1 MKRRFCHKILMALVI
16 SAPLAAG
23 SISLAQQPVRPLD
36 KQAQVSDSELRTFA
50 KVYTEYQNV
59 VRQYEPKLRNAK
71 DATTRKKIQDEA
83 NARLGKILSKEH
95 MTADDYNRIFKRV
108 NADENLRKKVLAM
121 VAEERRRAPAA

>member
-1 MKRRFCHKILMALVI
+1 LKRRFCHKILMALVI

-23 SISLAQQPVRPLD
+23 SISLAQQPARPLD
-36 KQAQVSDSELRTFA
+36 KQAQVSDSELRAFA

-59 VRQYEPKLRNAK
+59 VRQYEPKLKNAK
-71 DATTRKKIQDEA
+71 DVTTRKTIQDEA

-121 VAEERRRAPAA
+121 VAEERKRAPAA

>member
-1 MKRRFCHKILMALVI
+1 MKRRFCHKTLMALVI

-23 SISLAQQPVRPLD
+23 SISLAQQPARPLD
-36 KQAQVSDSELRTFA
+36 KQAQVNDSELRTFA

-71 DATTRKKIQDEA
+71 DTTTTKKIQDEA

-121 VAEERRRAPAA
+121 VAEERKRAPAA